1 MLNRITAFKTWY
13 VYTYAL
19 PDGTVFY
26 VGKGNHARIDA
37 HEREARKGCD
47 CEKCRIIR
55 QIWESGH
62 PIQKRIVLETLV
74 EAEALVQERSLIDRY
89 AGPQLTNIRGNVKKL
104 ARAAKAKQEERADP
118 DQMLSANQAG
128 KLLGI
133 SGKTVIRMMEAGEFP
148 GYRIGIA
155 WKFRRGD
162 IEAYR
167 ASRRYQPD
175 RDDED

>member
-13 VYTYAL
+13 VYAYAF

-26 VGKGNHARIDA
+26 VGKGNHARIDD
-37 HEREARKGCD
+37 HEREARNGCD
-47 CEKCRIIR
+47 CDKCRIIR

-62 PIQKRIVLETLV
+62 PVQKRIVFETLV
-74 EAEALVQERSLIDRY
+74 EAEALVQERSLIERY
-89 AGPQLTNIRGNVKKL
+89 TGPQLTNIHGNAKKL
-104 ARAAKAKQEERADP
+104 ARSKKQEEKANP
-118 DQMLSANQAG
+118 DQMLSANEAG
-128 KLLGI
+128 KLLGV
-133 SGKTVIRMMEAGEFP
+133 SGKTVIRMIEDGEFP

-167 ASRRYQPD
+167 DSRRYRPKYEE
-175 RDDED
+175 ED